1 MLPADLPIIRSSER
15 VAFKRCPTKWYWA
28 WRMGLVPKAKTF
40 GALDLGTWVH
50 ESLAR
55 WYVPGTKRNGD
66 LQQHFREVSDRDWR
80 SASLA
85 GTPEHILDAAE
96 DLMMLGNT
104 MMGAYQE
111 KYASEKIDVL
121 RAEIPLEF
129 YITDERGKIIAVHR
143 LKPDLAYRD
152 SEKRIWLMEHKT
164 AAQIRTEHLVIDDQ
178 ARPYGAMAEFAL
190 IKSGMLKYGEKLYGV
205 MYNFL
210 RKALPDDRERNAD
223 GYALNK
229 NGTVSKRQ
237 TAPVFVRHPIQM
249 SSRAKVQTLRRL
261 RQETVMITSLTRE
274 LRANPAEAKNLTK
287 TPHHSCTRF
296 CQYFEMCRV
305 QEEGGDIRAMQK
317 SMYSRVNPYIYDED
331 HPTTDIPV
339 SFEIG

>member
-1 MLPADLPIIRSSER
+1 
-15 VAFKRCPTKWYWA
+15 
-28 WRMGLVPKAKTF
+28 MGLVPKAKTF

-50 ESLAR
+50 EALAR
-55 WYVPGTKRNGD
+55 WYVPGTKRSGD
-66 LQQHFREVSDRDWR
+66 LQQHFYTISDCALR
-80 SASLA
+80 SAALA

-96 DLMMLGNT
+96 DLMMLGNA

-111 KYASEKIDVL
+111 KYASEKIDVFK
-121 RAEIPLEF
+121 AEIPLDF

-152 SEKRIWLMEHKT
+152 IEKRIWLMEHKT

-190 IKSGMLKYGEKLYGV
+190 IKSGILSRSEQLYGV

-210 RKALPDDRERNAD
+210 RKALPDDRERNTE

-237 TAPVFVRHPIQM
+237 TAPAFVRHPIYM

-261 RQETVMITSLTRE
+261 RQETLVITKLAQD
-274 LRANPAEAKNLTK
+274 LRRNPAGAKNLTK
-287 TPHHSCTRF
+287 TPHHSCARF

-317 SMYSRVNPYIYDED
+317 SMYSRVNPYLYDED